1 MTATGDARRP
11 AAVAG
16 VDLPALQRFV
26 EREVPGCAGPL
37 DVRLLLGGRSN
48 LTYLVTDG
56 THRWVLRRPPLG
68 TLTPTAHDMDREYRV
83 MAALAETDVP
93 VPRTVVS
100 CTDESV
106 IGAPFTL
113 VSFVEG
119 AVLRD
124 GERAAL
130 LPAEDARRCSEA
142 LVDQLAALHA
152 LDPYEVGLGGFGRPA
167 GYVERQVRR
176 WRGQWDRVATREL
189 PELDALHAKLVRGLP
204 LARDDGGEPAV
215 LHGDYRLDNV
225 ILAAGAPGRIAA
237 IVDWEM
243 AALGDP
249 LADLGLLLV
258 YWDPACEPVLGD
270 GHVPAAN
277 PGFLS
282 ARELT
287 ERYARRS
294 GRDVSA
300 LPFHRALGYF
310 KLAVIAEGIHARHLA
325 GRTVGPGF
333 DRVGSAVPALLRSG
347 LSVDLPRTR
356 AVRDEKRSGE

>member
-1 MTATGDARRP
+1 MT

-16 VDLPALQRFV
+16 VDIPALRRFF

-37 DVRLLLGGRSN
+37 EVRPLFGGRSN

-83 MAALAETDVP
+83 MAALASTDVP

-100 CTDESV
+100 CADESV
-106 IGAPFTL
+106 IGAPFTV

-119 AVLRD
+119 VVLRD
-124 GERAAL
+124 GERAAEL
-130 LPAEDARRCSEA
+130 SAGDARRCSEA
-142 LVDQLAALHA
+142 LVDQLATLHA

-167 GYVERQVRR
+167 GYLERQVRR

-189 PELDALHAKLVRGLP
+189 PELDVLHWKLERALPGV
-204 LARDDGGEPAV
+204 RDDGAAPAV
-215 LHGDYRLDNV
+215 LHGDYRLDNL
-225 ILAAGAPGRIAA
+225 ILSAGDPGRIAA

-258 YWDPACEPVLGD
+258 YWDPVCEPVLGQ

-282 ARELT
+282 ARQLA
-287 ERYARRS
+287 ERYAVRS

-300 LPFHRALGYF
+300 LAFHRALGYF
-310 KLAVIAEGIHARHLA
+310 KLAVVAEGVHARHLA

-347 LSVDLPRTR
+347 LSID
-356 AVRDEKRSGE
+356 VRPTGKGCEEL